1 MTQRYA
7 VSLQCKITSTFY
19 SPQEKKPKNKR
30 MKCYLSFP
38 KLQTHMAFQRS
49 TDTLIHYAVFDQ
61 LWIQLC
67 NYDITTMWIQ
77 LYNIK
82 YIFDKFN

>member
-1 MTQRYA
+1 
-7 VSLQCKITSTFY
+7 
-19 SPQEKKPKNKR
+19 
-30 MKCYLSFP
+30 
-38 KLQTHMAFQRS
+38 MAFQRS
-49 TDTLIHYAVFDQ
+49 TDTLINYAVFDQ

-82 YIFDKFN
+82 YIIDKFK

>member
-1 MTQRYA
+1 
-7 VSLQCKITSTFY
+7 
-19 SPQEKKPKNKR
+19 
-30 MKCYLSFP
+30 
-38 KLQTHMAFQRS
+38 MAFQRS

-82 YIFDKFN
+82 YIIDKFK